1 MRGLSNSGTAGR
13 AVSAADFDVGG
24 ARINRHRCS
33 ESAPAVTMKLS
44 LELIRV
50 VQMEAPR
57 IPRWEPPPLLIGPGG
72 VSIYCEQPRPERR
85 KTFCD
90 GELSNRGTARTP
102 TRHTRAP

>member
-57 IPRWEPPPLLIGPGG
+57 IPRWEPPPLLIGP
-72 VSIYCEQPRPERR
+72 RWRLDLLR
-85 KTFCD
+85 
-90 GELSNRGTARTP
+90 TA
-102 TRHTRAP
+102 AAGKEENVL